1 MKLRVKGDH
10 NEVSRLISEGAIFE
24 SDGVYGMNPLHIASM
39 NGHLEVCKVL
49 LRANVL
55 VDVRNMFGKT
65 ALHLSAMN
73 GHYDIV
79 NLLIESHAAIN
90 ICDML
95 EMTPLHWACDRGHS
109 DIVFLL
115 LRNGADPSHFN
126 KFNKSP
132 NYLAMERGY
141 LRIVELIKSH
151 NFSKSYLKSK
161 SHHHKDE
168 DKSSPE
174 GASSQSSSSSSGHS
188 YRAFAG
194 NRECASPSKIEEI
207 LRISDDDEFEEAKL
221 AKEQFNCHLKL
232 DEEMDEDS
240 DNQDDL
246 LRSLDELENASFSI
260 EDLELF
266 DVNSAELL
274 RAQAVLGSLDD
285 PALILRRAVCL
296 GRTIKLT
303 EAGKRAMAM
312 IVPVGNFVVF
322 TFHMNILKNLI
333 YVPTC

>member
-1 MKLRVKGDH
+1 
-10 NEVSRLISEGAIFE
+10 
-24 SDGVYGMNPLHIASM
+24 VYGMNPLHIASM

-79 NLLIESHAAIN
+79 HLLIESHATIN

-95 EMTPLHWACDRGHS
+95 EMTPLHWACDRGHT

-126 KFNKSP
+126 KRRRILPMKGHLVSP
-132 NYLAMERGY
+132 G
-141 LRIVELIKSH
+141 
-151 NFSKSYLKSK
+151 
-161 SHHHKDE
+161 
-168 DKSSPE
+168 
-174 GASSQSSSSSSGHS
+174 SSSSGHS

-194 NRECASPSKIEEI
+194 NSECASTTNIEEI
-207 LRISDDDEFEEAKL
+207 LRISDDEEFEGAKS
-221 AKEQFNCHLKL
+221 AKERFNCHLKL
-232 DEEMDEDS
+232 NEEMDEDS

-285 PALILRRAVCL
+285 PALILKRAVCL

-322 TFHMNILKNLI
+322 TFHMNILKNLFFC
-333 YVPTC
+333 PHLLKMAFPPLFERNLL